1 MFKQVVFAALTL
13 GCGCNLA
20 FAQLIDPKW
29 VICPGFDSP
38 AQHGA
43 VILDLDGDGHNEAV
57 VSGSVPGS
65 KDFLVILQSRNGAL
79 RITRRIQLPSD
90 GGFIGKVQAL
100 PPTSG
105 GEARLAVVTYSPTGN
120 ILSTFSGID
129 LQWNGDVPVP
139 SGFTIDQFADV
150 DADGTLE
157 ALGTLSLGQPMVL
170 DVTTGTVEWEEA
182 ATQNSQIGAGQLDQ
196 DPALEIVIGNSGNA
210 IPGRILDGATY
221 VEEWTYPNGFHGSP
235 VFGNFDGDSS
245 TPEFAIIE
253 PQGFTRVF
261 ASSPAFAPIS
271 DHETGYVDA
280 FLAQDLNADGIT
292 DLTFGQGSSGGVIAY
307 SPDTWATLFEHV
319 NPENDVTELA
329 AGQLDADV
337 GLEVL
342 FGMGSNTSS
351 TDRLRVFDWQT
362 DAIEFDQIAE
372 DGPHSS
378 VLVDDLDGDGS
389 KEVVAAGFPNQFS
402 GAKLRVA
409 DAETGE
415 VLRSIDNLQGP
426 WAANYGSQ
434 LLSANL
440 DSDAQREILVSQGM
454 GYAAVLQALDSTTLQ
469 EQWEFSESLGSGPF
483 SALALVDANHDAF
496 PDIVGTMGQDVVVI
510 NGADGYLLWRYD
522 DLGTFNTGA
531 SIIVANYDN
540 DSATEILA
548 SDNGVV
554 FVLDAESH
562 LLEGQFSTATPV
574 IGMSV
579 EGEGG
584 SCRLVLYFKSKLER
598 RRCDTNAVDSTRAYS
613 VGPVNFVRA
622 VQDSTGPLVL
632 ADDQKVMLQDGS
644 SIVATSSDIGS
655 DLGWNNY
662 GAVLRDGSLIS
673 VVVGGMASIQRVEL
687 RGDFI
692 FQHGF
697 E

>member
-1 MFKQVVFAALTL
+1 MFQQLVLAALTL

-20 FAQLIDPKW
+20 FAQLIDPEW
-29 VICPGFDSP
+29 VICPGIYSP
-38 AQHGA
+38 AEHGA
-43 VILDLDGDGHNEAV
+43 VILDLDGDGYNEAV

-65 KDFLVILQSRNGAL
+65 KDFLVILQNRNGAL
-79 RITRRIQLPSD
+79 QITRRIQSPS
-90 GGFIGKVQAL
+90 GSSFVGKLQVFPA
-100 PPTSG
+100 TSG

-120 ILSTFSGID
+120 ILSTFSGIN
-129 LQWNGDVPVP
+129 LRWNSDVPLP
-139 SGFTIDQFADV
+139 SGFTPSQLADV
-150 DADGTLE
+150 DANGTLE
-157 ALGTLSLGQPMVL
+157 VLGSLSLGQPMVL
-170 DVTTGTVEWEEA
+170 DATTGAVKWGEA
-182 ATQNSQIGAGQLDQ
+182 GTQSSEIAAGQLDQ
-196 DPALEIVIGNSGNA
+196 DPALEIVIGNHGSA
-210 IPGRILDGATY
+210 TPGRILDGATFA
-221 VEEWTYPNGFHGSP
+221 EEWTYPNGFRGVP

-245 TPEFAIIE
+245 TPEFAIVE
-253 PQGFTRVF
+253 PQGFTRLF

-280 FLAQDLNADGIT
+280 FLAQDLNADGVT
-292 DLTFGQGSSGGVIAY
+292 DLTFGQGDTGGVITY
-307 SPDTWATLFEHV
+307 SPDTWATLFEHA

-329 AGQLDADV
+329 AGQLDADA

-362 DAIEFDQIAE
+362 HAIEFDQIAE
-372 DGPHSS
+372 VGPHSS

-389 KEVVAAGFPNQFS
+389 TEVVAAGFPNQFS
-402 GAKLRVA
+402 GARLRVA

-415 VLRSIDNLQGP
+415 VLRSVENPHGP
-426 WAANYGSQ
+426 WSANYGSQ

-469 EQWEFSESLGSGPF
+469 EQWEFSEMLGSGPF

-496 PDIVGTMGQDVVVI
+496 PDIAGTMGQDVVVI

-531 SIIVANYDN
+531 SIVVANVDN
-540 DSATEILA
+540 DPAAEILA

-562 LLEGQFSTATPV
+562 LLEDQFSTATPIV
-574 IGMSV
+574 GMSV
-579 EGEGG
+579 EGEDI
-584 SCRLVLYFKSKLER
+584 SCRLILYFQSSLER
-598 RRCDTNAVDSTRAYS
+598 RRCDTYAVDSTRAYA
-613 VGPVNFVRA
+613 VGPVKFVRA
-622 VQDSTGPLVL
+622 VEGSTGPLVL

-644 SIVATSSDIGS
+644 NIVATSTDIGPG
-655 DLGWNNY
+655 LGWNNY
-662 GAVLRDGSLIS
+662 ATVLRDGGLIS

-687 RGDFI
+687 SGDSI